1 MQLFG
6 AWSAGAD
13 VLSGRRGEDDADAD
27 ADEMLSSLYV
37 LPGRLRTDGRR
48 SPPPNTTAVVGRRL
62 PALLD
67 AE

>member
-13 VLSGRRGEDDADAD
+13 VPPGRCGEDDSD